1 MLNRLRNNWI
11 GISLTIMVVL
21 SLVLSAIVWISP
33 YHFERRAEEGSRSEQ
48 QTTSQSMQDIYL
60 PSTIIHVKSDGSQQ
74 FLYDQPRN
82 LMLTVKESLRNWQLR
97 NGRRI
102 SSNNSGTYLSY
113 LRRSNSLLL
122 SYPATVP
129 LTIFNDS
136 FNSSLSTDRISRV
149 NHVVLPLND
158 SHHIYLLSD
167 SHFQVYRINVRNM
180 QVNEIKKAMR
190 GGHQFSVDHKIV
202 NNRPFV
208 TYPNGIKLPEFA
220 YRISSFNVDN
230 VSQALMNSSRKGSI
244 STQTDGDV
252 TTYTDS
258 PSRHLNYNH
267 KRGTLDYEHYLGKDQ
282 HYSYQQIFGHLYD
295 RLSKS
300 TISMDSL
307 RYDSYN
313 SKSKTITYRSYV
325 ENFPVF
331 NEDGY
336 GEVRI
341 QLSSEGVERYHFS
354 RYTPQVPLPVND
366 HWTHLPSSAVVF
378 NELRNNN
385 HLKDITGLRVGYQ
398 WQSNQSD
405 NTVMLRPTYYVHYR
419 GNWVDYRT
427 LIK

>member
-11 GISLTIMVVL
+11 GILLTIMVAL

-33 YHFERRAEEGSRSEQ
+33 YHFEHRGEEGSRNAQ

-60 PSTIIHVKSDGSQQ
+60 PSTVIQTKSDGSQQ
-74 FLYDQPRN
+74 FLYNQPRN

-97 NGRRI
+97 SSRRV
-102 SSNNSGTYLSY
+102 SSNNSSSYLSY
-113 LRRSNSLLL
+113 LRRGNSLLL

-167 SHFQVYRINVRNM
+167 SHFQVYRISVRGM
-180 QVNEIKKAMR
+180 QIDKIKKAMK
-190 GGHQFSVDHKIV
+190 GGHRFSVDHKIV

-208 TYPNGIKLPEFA
+208 TYPNGIKLPAFA
-220 YRISSFNVDN
+220 YRISTSNVDN
-230 VSQALMNSSRKGSI
+230 ISQALMNNSHKNNI
-244 STQTDGDV
+244 NTHTDGDV
-252 TTYTDS
+252 TTYSDS
-258 PSRHLNYNH
+258 PSRHLNYNRR
-267 KRGTLDYEHYLGKDQ
+267 RGTLDYEHYLGQDQ

-300 TISMDSL
+300 TISLDSL

-313 SKSKTITYRSYV
+313 SGSKTITYRSYV
-325 ENFPVF
+325 ENFPIF
-331 NEDGY
+331 NDDGY

-341 QLSSEGVERYHFS
+341 QLSGEGVERYHFS
-354 RYTPQVPLPVND
+354 RYSLQVPLPVKQ
-366 HWTHLPSSAVVF
+366 HWTHLPSSAVLF
-378 NELRNNN
+378 NELHNNN
-385 HLKDITGLRVGYQ
+385 YMKDITGLRIGYR
-398 WQSNQSD
+398 WQSDQSD
-405 NTVMLRPTYYVHYR
+405 KTVTLTPTYYVHYR
-419 GNWVDYRT
+419 GNWVDYHT